1 MKFNIDKIKVGER
14 IFNIRN
20 SLNLTLEQFGKIDNL
35 NASKSI
41 VLRWENGT
49 SLPNRARLEV
59 IAKKGNM
66 TVNEL
71 LYGSIENFILDN
83 AENIIKSQYGKILFT
98 TLTLNNILLY
108 CLDSDNININD
119 INSLI
124 NNIIQGFENLLE
136 QRYNENQERIYFL
149 KNNYIEASHR
159 FEMLVKNGLLHNII
173 INGESIID
181 SQSIEVLEK
190 LSDFNVFLNAFND
203 KIFSYENSETLLS
216 ELFILVKDN
225 TSGFNG
231 YYQEVIFLNITLD
244 YLLHT
249 SCLYDIDIQDSDQF
263 YRGNNYASSIWEYNF
278 PYKPNKYNLS
288 NFDYILGLYIE
299 TENSTYFLANYNNF
313 EKVPLNTEAQ
323 YFILNHDNSYLI
335 TKITEKPDC
344 KYLAPIIGKLE

>member
-1 MKFNIDKIKVGER
+1 MKININKKAVGSRIKQ
-14 IFNIRN
+14 IRMN
-20 SLNLTLEQFGKIDNL
+20 KGYTLEAFGKL
-35 NASKSI
+35 FNASKGN
-41 VLRWENGT
+41 VQQWENGV
-49 SLPNRARLEV
+49 SLPNKERLASISK
-59 IAKKGNM
+59 IADM

-119 INSLI
+119 INSLT

-181 SQSIEVLEK
+181 SQNIELLEK

-216 ELFILVKDN
+216 ELFIIVEDN
-225 TSGFNG
+225 ASGFNG

-249 SCLYDIDIQDSDQF
+249 SSLYDIDIQDSDQF
-263 YRGNNYASSIWEYNF
+263 YRENNYASSIWKYNF

>member
-1 MKFNIDKIKVGER
+1 MKININKKAVGSRIKQ
-14 IFNIRN
+14 IRMN
-20 SLNLTLEQFGKIDNL
+20 KGYTLEAFGKL
-35 NASKSI
+35 FNASKGN
-41 VLRWENGT
+41 VQQWENGV
-49 SLPNRARLEV
+49 SLPNKERLASISK
-59 IAKKGNM
+59 IADM

-119 INSLI
+119 INSLT

-181 SQSIEVLEK
+181 SQNIELLEK

-216 ELFILVKDN
+216 ELFIIVEDN
-225 TSGFNG
+225 ASGFNG

-249 SCLYDIDIQDSDQF
+249 SSLYDIDIQDSDQF
-263 YRGNNYASSIWEYNF
+263 YRENNYASSIWEYNF

>member
-1 MKFNIDKIKVGER
+1 MKIKINKRAVGSR
-14 IFNIRN
+14 IKQIR
-20 SLNLTLEQFGKIDNL
+20 LNKGYTLEAFGKLFGASKGNVQKWEKGLTLPNKERLAGI
-35 NASKSI
+35 SKFFDI
-41 VLRWENGT
+41 
-49 SLPNRARLEV
+49 
-59 IAKKGNM
+59 

-71 LYGSIENFILDN
+71 
-83 AENIIKSQYGKILFT
+83 
-98 TLTLNNILLY
+98 NNILFY

-119 INSLI
+119 INSLE

-149 KNNYIEASHR
+149 KNNYEEASHR
-159 FEMLVKNGLLHNII
+159 FEMLVTNGLLHNII
-173 INGESIID
+173 INGESIIH
-181 SQSIEVLEK
+181 SQNIEVLEK

-216 ELFILVKDN
+216 ELFIIVEDN
-225 TSGFNG
+225 ASGFNG
-231 YYQEVIFLNITLD
+231 YYQEVFFFNITLD

-249 SCLYDIDIQDSDQF
+249 SSLYEIDVQDIDQF
-263 YRGNNYASSIWEYNF
+263 NTENNYASILWEYNF

-313 EKVPLNTEAQ
+313 EKVPLNTEAD
-323 YFILNHDNSYLI
+323 YFILNYDNTYKI

-344 KYLAPIIGKLE
+344 KYLAPILGKLE

>member
-1 MKFNIDKIKVGER
+1 MKININKQAVGLRIKQKRLDKGY
-14 IFNIRN
+14 
-20 SLNLTLEQFGKIDNL
+20 TLEAFGKL
-35 NASKSI
+35 F
-41 VLRWENGT
+41 G
-49 SLPNRARLEV
+49 
-59 IAKKGNM
+59 AKKGNVQQWEKGISLPNKERLASISKFFDI

-83 AENIIKSQYGKILFT
+83 AENIIKNKYGNILFT

-119 INSLI
+119 INSLK

-149 KNNYIEASHR
+149 KNNYTEAAQR
-159 FEMLVKNGLLHNII
+159 FEMLVTNGLLHNII
-173 INGESIID
+173 INGERIIE

-216 ELFILVKDN
+216 ELFIIVEDN
-225 TSGFNG
+225 ANGFNG
-231 YYQEVIFLNITLD
+231 YYQEVFFLNTTLD
-244 YLLHT
+244 YLLYA
-249 SCLYDIDIQDSDQF
+249 SNLYNIDILDSDQF
-263 YRGNNYASSIWEYNF
+263 CEKNNYASSIWDYNF

-288 NFDYILGLYIE
+288 NFDYILGLYIKK
-299 TENSTYFLANYNNF
+299 ENSTYFLANYNNF

-323 YFILNHDNSYLI
+323 YFILNHDNTYQI

>member
-1 MKFNIDKIKVGER
+1 MKININKKAVGSRIKQ
-14 IFNIRN
+14 IRMN
-20 SLNLTLEQFGKIDNL
+20 KGYTLEAFGKL
-35 NASKSI
+35 FNASKGN
-41 VLRWENGT
+41 VQQWENGV
-49 SLPNRARLEV
+49 SLPNKERLASISK
-59 IAKKGNM
+59 IADM

-119 INSLI
+119 INSLT

-181 SQSIEVLEK
+181 SQNIELLEK

-216 ELFILVKDN
+216 ELFIIVEDN
-225 TSGFNG
+225 ASGFNG

-249 SCLYDIDIQDSDQF
+249 SSLYDIDIQDSDQF
-263 YRGNNYASSIWEYNF
+263 YRENNYASSIWESNF